1 MKCAPGISVRLST
14 WRRGAPLLACP
25 GPIASRHRQHCHSP
39 HRQCCKRRRVLQ
51 TLVTIDFGESSI
63 TLGRDI
69 YGARLTEGGDGT
81 SSRAVLS
88 MLPLKRCLGMYKDAS
103 CDNAFGFSAV
113 AEPAMMQLP
122 RISCL
127 LTRSMPNPPP
137 PKPPLPPP
145 SPPPGFNI
153 DPGKCTNGGHA
164 HFIVAPHSIPSQAAL
179 QTWELNVHLNLWLIG
194 MHVVIDFPSL
204 RHAKHALHVSAVR
217 PPDVAKLVAV
227 TQHSAIVELLE
238 TAARDF
244 QFEALGDVE
253 SLEVICDLSN
263 VRPFPPPPPPHYE
276 WDDPD
281 RPDEGE
287 TQQPPGDDDGIG
299 GGGDTPYS
307 YYDPSPND
315 DASLQSSSP
324 PPRAR
329 TPRPPRS
336 PPEPPSPPPARGG
349 QGVSGLRIVLI
360 GVLLVGMVALGLQQ
374 RPQEV
379 AKLAKRL
386 RGTPVGRRLLRSPV
400 GRSLLLLE
408 ARYLGVATAA
418 DLDGDDEEG
427 GTPRALPAPKPKP
440 KKATRKSNSEVEPLQ
455 TSAAAESMVNE
466 AEDDDGEQRRK
477 RGTLFVV
484 HLGGDEGQLEGLLRL
499 EAVHELKELQ
509 RLVSLECDRLGVDM
523 QRGFRMTFQDA
534 DGVNATVSKSCS
546 MERIRGA
553 SRLELTPKSS
563 SQGGNGVKA
572 PPARALR
579 NDDIDAPPV
588 ERL

>member
-1 MKCAPGISVRLST
+1 M
-14 WRRGAPLLACP
+14 
-25 GPIASRHRQHCHSP
+25 
-39 HRQCCKRRRVLQ
+39 LQ
-51 TLVTIDFGESSI
+51 TLVTIDFGDSSI
-63 TLGRDI
+63 TLGSDV
-69 YGARLTEGGDGT
+69 YGARVTEGGDGT
-81 SSRAVLS
+81 SSRVTLS

-127 LTRSMPNPPP
+127 LTRNMPNPPP
-137 PKPPLPPP
+137 PTPPHPPP

-153 DPGKCTNGGHA
+153 DPGKCLNGGHA
-164 HFIVAPHSIPSQAAL
+164 YFIVAPHSIPSQAAL
-179 QTWELNVHLNLWLIG
+179 QTWELNVHLNVWLIG

-217 PPDVAKLVAV
+217 PPEVAKLVAV

-287 TQQPPGDDDGIG
+287 PQQPPVDAGIG
-299 GGGDTPYS
+299 GGGDNPYS

-315 DASLQSSSP
+315 DDSVQSSSP

-329 TPRPPRS
+329 LPRPPRS
-336 PPEPPSPPPARGG
+336 PPEPPAPPPARAGK
-349 QGVSGLRIVLI
+349 GVSKLRVVLI
-360 GVLLVGMVALGLQQ
+360 GVLLVGMVVLGLQQ

-379 AKLAKRL
+379 AKLAKYL
-386 RGTPVGRRLLRSPV
+386 RGTAVGRRLLRSSV

-418 DLDGDDEEG
+418 DLEGDDEEG

-440 KKATRKSNSEVEPLQ
+440 KKAKRKSNSEVEPLQ
-455 TSAAAESMVNE
+455 TSVAAESMVNE
-466 AEDDDGEQRRK
+466 AEDDDDVQRRN

-484 HLGGDEGQLEGLLRL
+484 HLGGDQGQLEGLLRL
-499 EAVHELKELQ
+499 EGVHELKELQ

-523 QRGFRMTFQDA
+523 QRGFRMTFVDA

-553 SRLELTPKSS
+553 SRLELTPKDLSSKSS
-563 SQGGNGVKA
+563 SQGGGARAAGGGNGLKA

-579 NDDIDAPPV
+579 GQNDDIDAPPV